1 MHFGSAYA
9 KNKDIPDTVSRQILD
24 ALKKKWCVYKIMY
37 LFFIEIKSFYV
48 ALAILKFNYV
58 ETIVN
63 HVELASN

>member
-9 KNKDIPDTVSRQILD
+9 KNKDIQDTISRQLLE

-37 LFFIEIKSFYV
+37 FFIEIKSFYV
-48 ALAILKFNYV
+48 ALVILKFNYV